1 MLLLHRGPILARNR
15 QVNQPDD
22 VRPRIGKIDLDGA
35 PLSPKDKLLVLVGSL
50 DPERDGDSPRRAV
63 FARDEGL
70 EGIDW
75 WEVGLDLTDRG
86 GEGNGRGREDVPE
99 SGGEVDTSV
108 EEEASVSVSNSC
120 AISLTVRPNEKAR
133 SS

>member
-1 MLLLHRGPILARNR
+1 MLLLHRGPILARSR

-35 PLSPKDKLLVLVGSL
+35 PLSSKDKLLVLVGLL
-50 DPERDGDSPRRAV
+50 DPERDGESTRCAV

-75 WEVGLDLTDRG
+75 GEIGLDLTDRG
-86 GEGNGRGREDVPE
+86 GEGDGSGREDAPK
-99 SGGEVDTSV
+99 SGGEMDAAV
-108 EEEASVSVSNSC
+108 EKKAAVIKIKEAPCVSV
-120 AISLTVRPNEKAR
+120 
-133 SS
+133 